1 MLMKGSLLAI
11 ALAAIILAASSH
23 VSAANSCTSDCGGP
37 GHGSVTCTGDT
48 CSATATGCTATTTTT
63 TPIDGGGTETVKTN
77 DSKTC
82 PPPPGDDDDG
92 GGDDGGE
99 QCDGGFTWG
108 DCDPFIKNHSA
119 PTGLYVAA

>member
-1 MLMKGSLLAI
+1 MIMKGSLIAI

-23 VSAANSCTSDCGGP
+23 VSAATSCTSDCGGP

-48 CSATATGCTATTTTT
+48 CSATATGCTASSTTTVTH
-63 TPIDGGGTETVKTN
+63 PDGSSETVGSSDN
-77 DSKTC
+77 KTC
-82 PPPPGDDDDG
+82 ATSPGDDDG

-119 PTGLYVAA
+119 ASNLYVAA